1 MNTFVPRVSPRFQPT
16 PTQRLL
22 GHLLTTA
29 QTGADPAAAA
39 RAGVAGGSGFRLA
52 VLAVRG
58 MAGLAEPVA
67 VLEGQ
72 QVRAAWCACRRPV
85 YKPALYER
93 HMESMCLLALAGLE
107 WMAMP
112 DGQQEMAGWRLGARA
127 D

>member
-1 MNTFVPRVSPRFQPT
+1 MKHARYALVLRVSPRP
-16 PTQRLL
+16 PPLQRLL

-72 QVRAAWCACRRPV
+72 QVRQGVLRL
-85 YKPALYER
+85 YAL
-93 HMESMCLLALAGLE
+93 CVQTITL
-107 WMAMP
+107 
-112 DGQQEMAGWRLGARA
+112 RA
-127 D
+127 PCEVR